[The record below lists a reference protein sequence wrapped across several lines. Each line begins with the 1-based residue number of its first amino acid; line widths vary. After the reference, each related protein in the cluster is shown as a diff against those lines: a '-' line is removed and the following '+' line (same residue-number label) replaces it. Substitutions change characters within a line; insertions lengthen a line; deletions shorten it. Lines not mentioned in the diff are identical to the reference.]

1 MQAAAAAAPGLLRQ
15 TRVALRL
22 RHIAPA
28 PVVGLFYLFCLC
40 AGVGARRAIGRHCEY
55 RQSPS
60 VGAHA
65 QQRSLFFCV
74 AARRA
79 ELQHVRR
86 AGVLQTACDRAQPR
100 RIDGLRVAAV
110 PARPCNTPCCKT
122 APQVAATLDV
132 ATQRPDCTRT
142 NISAHAPHT
151 RMDKQCK
158 AHCTHAHA
166 RECHRT
172 RAHARAR
179 NTVHSTARSHPLY
192 HSAGARL
199 VRTRRGAV
207 HALCRSSAVPCDS
220 PAGTHPNSKTFSSL
234 SLARR
239 LGRSAPIRKPAFSP

>member
-110 PARPCNTPCCKT
+110 PARPLQHAMLQNGTPGCSNARCCN
-122 APQVAATLDV
+122 
-132 ATQRPDCTRT
+132 
-142 NISAHAPHT
+142 SAHPIARAQTSAHT
-151 RMDKQCK
+151 R
-158 AHCTHAHA
+158 
-166 RECHRT
+166 RT
-172 RAHARAR
+172 RAWTSSARHTARMPMRVSATARVPIVRAR
-179 NTVHSTARSHPLY
+179 TTVHSTARSCPTAAPLRWRRRCCAAALCSAIRPQVLFRTQRLSPLCLWPEG
-192 HSAGARL
+192 SAGQ
-199 VRTRRGAV
+199 RR
-207 HALCRSSAVPCDS
+207 SES
-220 PAGTHPNSKTFSSL
+220 PPLAPRRPN
-234 SLARR
+234 
-239 LGRSAPIRKPAFSP
+239 

>member
-60 VGAHA
+60 VRAHA

-142 NISAHAPHT
+142 NISAHAPRA
-151 RMDKQCK
+151 RMGKQCK

-172 RAHARAR
+172 RAHCACAYHGAHHR
-179 NTVHSTARSHPLY
+179 TVLPNSCTTPLATPVLCSSTVQCH
-192 HSAGARL
+192 
-199 VRTRRGAV
+199 
-207 HALCRSSAVPCDS
+207 S
-220 PAGTHPNSKTFSSL
+220 PAGTLPNSKTFSSL

-239 LGRSAPIRKPAFSP
+239 LGRSAPIRKPL